1 MRHIY
6 IAWLVAFAAPIS
18 PQAQVQTPP
27 PPPQTARQA
36 LIEMFQGKSADAF
49 EKHLPEVARSA
60 LIRKG
65 ETSETSLVQTFSMM
79 GHQLIA
85 GGRRVETFDVGPNL
99 LISEQEDGKQKV
111 EVTVEHDSLM
121 GEQDEIEVSIHA
133 YSNGEPQF
141 LPVIPRFIFSMT
153 EEKDIWRLSEVTV
166 ATHIPLTDPDYLK
179 GVRKKADEA
188 DENMASSRVTMIVA
202 AEMSYA
208 STHPERGYTCHLAD
222 LFDKADT
229 TGTPPQVPGGRRPE
243 LSGDESNGY
252 HFSVSGCDGSPAPK
266 FQITAVP
273 TESDSGMKAFCSDES
288 GRVRFDANGSG
299 TACLSGGKFL
309 NQATPVL
316 PGPTD

>member
-6 IAWLVAFAAPIS
+6 ISLLVVFAAPIFA
-18 PQAQVQTPP
+18 QAQIQTPA

-36 LIEMFQGKSADAF
+36 LIEMFLGKSADAF
-49 EKHLPEVARSA
+49 EKHLPEVTRSA

-65 ETSETSLVQTFSMM
+65 ETPETSMVQKISMM
-79 GHQLIA
+79 GHGLA
-85 GGRRVETFDVGPNL
+85 DGGRHVETFDVGPNL
-99 LISEQEDGKQKV
+99 LVSEQEEGKEKV

-121 GEQDEIEVSIHA
+121 GEQDEIELSIHA

-141 LPVIPRFIFSMT
+141 LPVIPRLIFSMT
-153 EEKDIWRLSEVTV
+153 QEKDIWRLSEVTV
-166 ATHIPLTDPDYLK
+166 AAHIPLTDPDYLK
-179 GVRKKADEA
+179 GVRRKADEVN
-188 DENMASSRVTMIVA
+188 ENMASGRVTMIVA
-202 AEMSYA
+202 AEMRYA
-208 STHPERGYTCHLAD
+208 SAHPEHGYACHLAD

-229 TGTPPQVPGGRRPE
+229 NNIPPQVPGGFPPD

-273 TESDSGMKAFCSDES
+273 TESDSGMKAFCADES
-288 GRVRFDANGSG
+288 GRVRFDSNGSG
-299 TACLSGGKFL
+299 TACVSGGKFL
-309 NQATPVL
+309 DQATPVL